1 MSHKISNKLSLIN
14 PSLLCDKNNNWLPLK
29 HIPKIKRICENYIYK
44 HSMDYTDMNDT
55 NTINNADL
63 QICKYVKVTF
73 PLHKTYDIFKII
85 DQIKIKQNAI
95 KIFSNNDQDKDN
107 AYFV

>member
-14 PSLLCDKNNNWLPLK
+14 PSLLCDKNNNWL

-73 PLHKTYDIFKII
+73 QLHKTYDIFKII

-95 KIFSNNDQDKDN
+95 KIFSNKDN
-107 AYFV
+107 ADFV